1 MVDNVVDCGRRRLF
15 GLGATAL
22 LVGAWPGLVF
32 AQQGPDKRKI
42 GVIGSGNIGGTI
54 GGLWVQAGHP
64 VLFSS
69 RHPEELTKM
78 TADLGPL
85 AKLGTVDDALAF
97 GDVILLAV
105 PYKAVPQLSKDY
117 GPKFAGKVVLDA
129 DNPGLWAY
137 HCHNMYHLA
146 AGMFTTVVYEGFT

>member
-1 MVDNVVDCGRRRLF
+1 MIAEQILKSGFRLF
-15 GLGATAL
+15 GIVAL
-22 LVGAWPGLVF
+22 AFSFGTLPSTTS
-32 AQQGPDKRKI
+32 AQTTPKASPIKI

-85 AKLGTVDDALAF
+85 AKLGTV

-129 DNPGLWAY
+129 DNAV
-137 HCHNMYHLA
+137 A
-146 AGMFTTVVYEGFT
+146 ARDGDELLKET